1 MAPQVL
7 ISPSILS
14 ADFGNL
20 LAQIREAEEA
30 GADWLHVDIMDG
42 RFVPNLTIGPP
53 VLESL
58 KGKVKVPLDVHL
70 MVERPSDY
78 IGDFARAGA
87 AYLTVHAEADPHLH
101 RTLQAIREKGIKAGV
116 ALNPSTPLG
125 SVEHVLEDIDLLL
138 VMTVNPGFGGQK
150 FIRSMLDKIRKAT
163 GIIGDRNILLEVD
176 GGVGPDTAL
185 SCVEAGA
192 RVLVAGNAVF
202 KGKGTIAENL
212 RAIRERLP
220 R

>member
-150 FIRSMLDKIRKAT
+150 FIRSMLDKIRKAA

-202 KGKGTIAENL
+202 KGKGTIAVNL